1 MPLYRDIF
9 TANGCTVVAI
19 TEATFKGCWKFLI
32 EYIIK
37 ILKKR
42 GYVGPVLII
51 TGSHGDPGENSDD
64 GLNNILFLN
73 SYNKK
78 KVDGQWKLVSEETR
92 KFYEEWII
100 DFLNK
105 ILDTDDIDPR
115 IYGNEEKT
123 EVIGIKDEIPPKWR
137 RISKEIE
144 GINVEFMVH

>member
-1 MPLYRDIF
+1 M
-9 TANGCTVVAI
+9 
-19 TEATFKGCWKFLI
+19 
-32 EYIIK
+32 
-37 ILKKR
+37 KKR

-123 EVIGIKDEIPPKWR
+123 EVIGIKNEIPPKWR

-144 GINVEFMVH
+144 GINVEFTVH